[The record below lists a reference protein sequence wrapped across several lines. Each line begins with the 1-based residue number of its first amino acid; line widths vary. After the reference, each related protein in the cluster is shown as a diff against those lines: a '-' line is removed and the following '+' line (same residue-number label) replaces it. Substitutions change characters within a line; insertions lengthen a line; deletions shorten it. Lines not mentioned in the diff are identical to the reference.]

1 MLKLTIKNPAPDDDS
16 QNRWGDFHFGNALQ
30 RSMEAKGVTVFQ
42 DFQPNWS
49 NDHDEDVI
57 LVLRGLSK
65 FQPLKTKFTILWII
79 SHPVMVTPE
88 ELDAYDLVLTVSA
101 FHRDLLRRITK
112 APVEVA
118 RQCTDFGSFYPF
130 DGSPAAET
138 KTREGIVYVANS
150 RGQRREMAQ
159 WIEETHAE
167 VRVFGRAWEKF
178 GIGRFVEKEYIPNA
192 DLPKLYRSARL
203 CLNDHWKDMRAFGFI
218 NNRIFDS
225 LACGLPILTD
235 SFPEI
240 RALFGNTLLYARN
253 AEEFRNKIAFC
264 ETNYEEILGR
274 VRETWNE
281 IGASYTF
288 DARADDIIHWIQA
301 PPARGAKRRD
311 SDAEIRQ
318 GDFTYTALQEFVKQ
332 EEEKTAYLEKLIINQ
347 TRLADQAR
355 REAIWARDQKEEE
368 KRSKE
373 KERRSKEEFYRMV
386 EKAERKIEW
395 MTDRI
400 NTQEQAKNQLQYEL
414 KVAKGRLSDLEIS
427 FQKEKK
433 LKLSLF
439 GYAKS
444 LRNELETIYKSRSWK
459 IGAPYRI
466 VARAVYGLLRGK
478 KMGKT
483 RIPDWPTSI
492 IELDGLP
499 GVSNDALKF
508 KKSQPDAF
516 QKLPTGSLQ
525 NPLFAD
531 QVFGAS
537 TVESGT
543 KAALKRNYNH
553 IYYKIIRL
561 PWSLRH
567 QFQQILFP
575 IKRRLSSRSAQALK
589 GLLSRVGVK
598 TTANTIQQSYI
609 SKSTKLE
616 ANLPDLE
623 KSGIQAQPSSQATA
637 LEMVGEF
644 GYWHEKALQLLDELE
659 AIQEYAGQKRS
670 LLSKWTLQKEALHK
684 TEALSFEVGNQ
695 ADCGIND
702 MEYWRSQA
710 SHLHE
715 ELEYARANLKKK

>member
-118 RQCTDFGSFYPF
+118 RQCTDFGSCYPF
-130 DGSPAAET
+130 DGSPAAEA

-459 IGAPYRI
+459 IAAPYRI

-478 KMGKT
+478 KMGKA
-483 RIPDWPTSI
+483 RIPDWPASM
-492 IELDGLP
+492 ELDKP
-499 GVSNDALKF
+499 SDSSNDALKP
-508 KKSQPDAF
+508 KKRRTDAA
-516 QKLPTGSLQ
+516 QQLPTGSLQ

-537 TVESGT
+537 TTESRIESS
-543 KAALKRNYNH
+543 LQRSYNY
-553 IYYKIIRL
+553 IYHKISKL
-561 PWSLRH
+561 YGSMWH
-567 QFQQILFP
+567 QWQQILLP
-575 IKRRLSSRSAQALK
+575 IKRRLSGRNTQALR
-589 GLLSRVGVK
+589 GLLSRMK
-598 TTANTIQQSYI
+598 AKESAHTIQQRHVN
-609 SKSTKLE
+609 KSAKFE
-616 ANLPDLE
+616 ADLP
-623 KSGIQAQPSSQATA
+623 IQTQLSSQETVPEIAG
-637 LEMVGEF
+637 VSD
-644 GYWHEKALQLLDELE
+644 YWHEKALQLLCELE
-659 AIQEYAGQKRS
+659 AIQEHTEQKRS
-670 LLSKWTLQKEALHK
+670 LLSKWSLKKEALHK
-684 TEALSFEVGNQ
+684 SDASSFEINGELEPHLK
-695 ADCGIND
+695 ND

-715 ELEYARANLKKK
+715 ELEYAKANLKKR

>member
-16 QNRWGDFHFGNALQ
+16 QNRWGDFHFGNALK
-30 RSMEAKGVTVFQ
+30 RSLEAKGVTVFQ

-49 NDHDEDVI
+49 SDHEEDVI

-65 FQPLKTKFTILWII
+65 FQPLKAKFTILWII
-79 SHPVMVTPE
+79 SHPAMVTSE
-88 ELDAYDLVLTVSA
+88 ELDAYDLILTVSV
-101 FHRDLLRRITK
+101 FHCDLLRKITK
-112 APVEVA
+112 TPVELA
-118 RQCTDFGSFYPF
+118 RQCTDFGNFYSV
-130 DGSPAAET
+130 DSSLLEEA
-138 KTREGIVYVANS
+138 KTRDGIVYVANS

-159 WIEETHAE
+159 WIEETNTSVH
-167 VRVFGRAWEKF
+167 VFGRAWEKF
-178 GIGRFVEKEYIPNA
+178 GIGHLVEKEYIPNA
-192 DLPKLYRSARL
+192 DLPRLYRSARL

-240 RALFGNTLLYARN
+240 RTLFGNTLLYARS
-253 AEEFRNKIAFC
+253 AEEFRNNIAFC
-264 ETNYEEILGR
+264 ESNYEEVLGR

-281 IGASYTF
+281 IGMLYSF

-301 PPARGAKRRD
+301 PPTRSAKRLD

-318 GDFTYTALQEFVKQ
+318 DNFTYEALQEFIKQ

-347 TRLADQAR
+347 TRLADQSR

-373 KERRSKEEFYRMV
+373 KERRSKEEFRRMV

-395 MTDRI
+395 MTERI
-400 NTQEQAKNQLQYEL
+400 SAQEQAKNQLQYEL
-414 KVAKGRLSDLEIS
+414 KAAKGRLSDLEIS

-433 LKLSLF
+433 LRISLF

-478 KMGKT
+478 KMGKA

-492 IELDGLP
+492 ELDKP
-499 GVSNDALKF
+499 PDVFNDALKS
-508 KKSQPDAF
+508 KKRQTDTAE
-516 QKLPTGSLQ
+516 KLPTGSLQ
-525 NPLFAD
+525 HPLFAD

-537 TVESGT
+537 NVEPKS
-543 KAALKRNYNH
+543 KSVMQRSYRH
-553 IYYKIIRL
+553 IYRKVSRL
-561 PWSLRH
+561 SGSIRH
-567 QFQQILFP
+567 QAKQFLFL
-575 IKRRLSSRSAQALK
+575 IKRRLSGRNTQALK
-589 GLLSRVGVK
+589 DLLSRVKVK
-598 TTANTIQQSYI
+598 IFANTTQQRYVNK
-609 SKSTKLE
+609 SKNFE
-616 ANLPDLE
+616 RGLPALG
-623 KSGIQAQPSSQATA
+623 KSGTQLQPSLHGT
-637 LEMVGEF
+637 VPEF
-644 GYWHEKALQLLDELE
+644 VEEFSYWYEKAIQLLNELE
-659 AIQEYAGQKRS
+659 AIQEHAGQKRS
-670 LLSKWTLQKEALHK
+670 LLSKWVLKKEALHK
-684 TEALSFEVGNQ
+684 SDISSFEVGNEVG
-695 ADCGIND
+695 DKLKD

-710 SHLHE
+710 SQLYE
-715 ELEYARANLKKK
+715 ELEYVKANLKKS